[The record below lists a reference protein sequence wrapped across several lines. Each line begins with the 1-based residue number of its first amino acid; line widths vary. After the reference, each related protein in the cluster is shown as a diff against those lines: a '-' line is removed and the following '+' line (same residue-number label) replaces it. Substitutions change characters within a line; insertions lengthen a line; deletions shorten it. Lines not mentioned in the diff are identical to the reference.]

1 MTRDRFSQS
10 ARQLSSDPQPRM
22 AALSLAQRYSY
33 VLPDARA
40 LAMIADLSPLAEIGA
55 GTGYGH
61 TSSGPGEPTSSPST
75 RPPPGRRACALA
87 WPKSGQVC
95 WR

>member
-1 MTRDRFSQS
+1 MTRDRFSQF

-22 AALSLAQRYSY
+22 AALSLVQRYSY

-40 LAMIADLSPLAEIGA
+40 LAVIGA

-61 TSSGPGEPTSSPST
+61 KLRARGADILAFDQAPARHPTW
-75 RPPPGRRACALA
+75 LN
-87 WPKSGQVC
+87 
-95 WR
+95 